1 MIETI
6 SLIVMIIILSFF
18 AVGSFYLANIDKES
32 DER

>member
-1 MIETI
+1 
-6 SLIVMIIILSFF
+6 MIIILSFF